1 MIGPSAFIHTVHSAK
16 VCETWRLLFDI
27 KLRVAT
33 DEMNI
38 LIYTRIVIVVATAVF
53 LIGVY
58 KNLIKKIIY
67 ITQAQKSDKDYDG
80 TESVFS
86 LIKLAIDEVILQRR
100 ISGRSRLLWIRHL
113 MIFGGFVTFFV
124 IEFIIG
130 IAKNYQALSFI
141 RQILKIGLDAAG
153 GVLLLGLAIA
163 VIHRIIH
170 RKEEKVFTDLKSLI
184 LIFAVVT
191 SGLLSS
197 ASRALLNPEN
207 FHAAQSLTEYLA
219 IRLSG
224 RLSFP
229 LEDFH
234 YWLFLGH
241 ITIAA
246 AVIAY
251 IPYCKLVHMLATPI
265 GRVVTMGEGY
275 ADRKKTK
282 VSEGLL

>member
-1 MIGPSAFIHTVHSAK
+1 
-16 VCETWRLLFDI
+16 
-27 KLRVAT
+27 
-33 DEMNI
+33 MNT
-38 LIYTRIVIVVATAVF
+38 LIYTRIVIVVAMAVF

-58 KNLIKKIIY
+58 KNLIKKIID
-67 ITQAQKSDKDYDG
+67 ITQAQKSDKDYAG
-80 TESVFS
+80 NNSVFP
-86 LIKLAIDEVILQRR
+86 LIRRAVDEVILQRR
-100 ISGRSRLLWIRHL
+100 ISVRSRLLWIRHL

-130 IAKNYQALSFI
+130 IAKNYQGLGFI
-141 RQILKIGLDAAG
+141 RQMLKFGLDVAG
-153 GVLLLGLAIA
+153 GVLILGLAIA
-163 VIHRIIH
+163 VVHRIIY
-170 RKEEKVFTDLKSLI
+170 RKEEKGLTDLTSLI
-184 LIFAVVT
+184 LIFAVVI

-197 ASRALLNPEN
+197 ACRTLLNSEN
-207 FHAAQSLTEYLA
+207 FHAAKPLAEYLA

-224 RLSFP
+224 LLSFP

-265 GRVVTMGEGY
+265 GRMVTMGEEY

>member
-1 MIGPSAFIHTVHSAK
+1 
-16 VCETWRLLFDI
+16 
-27 KLRVAT
+27 
-33 DEMNI
+33 
-38 LIYTRIVIVVATAVF
+38 
-53 LIGVY
+53 
-58 KNLIKKIIY
+58 
-67 ITQAQKSDKDYDG
+67 
-80 TESVFS
+80 
-86 LIKLAIDEVILQRR
+86 
-100 ISGRSRLLWIRHL
+100 

-141 RQILKIGLDAAG
+141 RQILKIGLDVAG

-170 RKEEKVFTDLKSLI
+170 RKEEKVFTDLTSLI

-197 ASRALLNPEN
+197 ACRALLNPETFN
-207 FHAAQSLTEYLA
+207 TAKSLTQYLV
-219 IRLSG
+219 ISLSG
-224 RLSFP
+224 LLSFS

-265 GRVVTMGEGY
+265 GRMVTM
-275 ADRKKTK
+275 A
-282 VSEGLL
+282 